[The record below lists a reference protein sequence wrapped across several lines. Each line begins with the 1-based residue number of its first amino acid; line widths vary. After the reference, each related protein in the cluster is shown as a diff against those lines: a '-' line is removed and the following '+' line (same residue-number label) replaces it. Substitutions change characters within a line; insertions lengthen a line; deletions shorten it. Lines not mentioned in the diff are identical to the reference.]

1 MPEGVQPAYERD
13 DARAESAVDL
23 SELLLPG
30 GKLPRPDEARSF
42 AVAYS
47 NEAFDG
53 WLRQPA
59 PVCAAASTAGA
70 WNAAAGQGRT
80 GKTSASVDAIMRL
93 LIEISQDH
101 LRDRE
106 GTLQRL
112 LLLPV
117 GAVKEAVD
125 ARLSSSGRSLAGKKR
140 QGTTPKL
147 CNTMLKV
154 LCAERVLKQE
164 DSPLKDGDGMPTDV
178 FASLA
183 DVWAMTEDSAREILQ
198 KEEDRLEQERAADS
212 GSGKTPNRSPR
223 SAPPQGTPSSSTPV
237 EPQDDDDDDE
247 IAQEEDEEEE
257 AGGEEELPPASKQ
270 CAACKWVH
278 KKLQTEYSKL
288 FYSVSVHGERVGKAF
303 DNWCEGIRFI
313 AREDLAD
320 ENGTMVA
327 QNYGKKKQLKSTGGR
342 EIESGIEVD
351 RELKAYCLAF
361 KRKNQEPAQK
371 GFYKLGALGKATD
384 FKIVEEL
391 CVTECDLP
399 DPKEVAKA
407 EAERKK
413 KEEEEERRLASP
425 SEEQLEKMRTREL
438 RKFLE
443 RAGMDPSE
451 VGTDKQDLLAAA
463 KEVAARRRANAEEE
477 EKEEKEVKFE
487 FSWRPAK
494 QCAICEFLHRKL
506 QRDYAATTYL
516 KEKRPKRVA
525 KSIDNWCSGLR
536 SVYQA
541 SDPESEVPLGFS
553 FDQRQLRRAH
563 PGAEVATSAET
574 DAMARSFCREYK
586 KRNAEKAR
594 EGFHKVEK
602 AHEYKITEAL
612 CTAECKPVE
621 KKKKKEA
628 KKFAAEDVP
637 SDDELKGWK
646 AGKLRSFLSD
656 AGVDLDQVAP
666 EKPALL
672 REAKAAA
679 ARLRKGHDE
688 L

>member
-257 AGGEEELPPASKQ
+257 EGGEKKPKPKGKKRKESGAKPADKVQKPLDQLVNEALSSFWSASITLAKLSRDEVPSTSGVGNWGLLE
-270 CAACKWVH
+270 AAPRMGEF
-278 KKLQTEYSKL
+278 LGSSLSAQARL
-288 FYSVSVHGERVGKAF
+288 FMGKSGAVTVQLKNDDSAAEVGKQWGALWSAF
-303 DNWCEGIRFI
+303 
-313 AREDLAD
+313 
-320 ENGTMVA
+320 T
-327 QNYGKKKQLKSTGGR
+327 T
-342 EIESGIEVD
+342 
-351 RELKAYCLAF
+351 
-361 KRKNQEPAQK
+361 KRSALVFHLTNHYAMIYALRQWQEPDGTLVRQLLTARRGQRPAAWINFSDARSVMLK
-371 GFYKLGALGKATD
+371 WAGYKIMQLTTEEGAGDTP
-384 FKIVEEL
+384 E
-391 CVTECDLP
+391 
-399 DPKEVAKA
+399 A
-407 EAERKK
+407 EA
-413 KEEEEERRLASP
+413 
-425 SEEQLEKMRTREL
+425 
-438 RKFLE
+438 
-443 RAGMDPSE
+443 
-451 VGTDKQDLLAAA
+451 
-463 KEVAARRRANAEEE
+463 
-477 EKEEKEVKFE
+477 
-487 FSWRPAK
+487 
-494 QCAICEFLHRKL
+494 
-506 QRDYAATTYL
+506 
-516 KEKRPKRVA
+516 
-525 KSIDNWCSGLR
+525 
-536 SVYQA
+536 
-541 SDPESEVPLGFS
+541 
-553 FDQRQLRRAH
+553 
-563 PGAEVATSAET
+563 
-574 DAMARSFCREYK
+574 
-586 KRNAEKAR
+586 
-594 EGFHKVEK
+594 
-602 AHEYKITEAL
+602 
-612 CTAECKPVE
+612 
-621 KKKKKEA
+621 
-628 KKFAAEDVP
+628 
-637 SDDELKGWK
+637 
-646 AGKLRSFLSD
+646 
-656 AGVDLDQVAP
+656 
-666 EKPALL
+666 
-672 REAKAAA
+672 
-679 ARLRKGHDE
+679 
-688 L
+688 